1 MKVEITGKRGRP
13 PKNEPKVENGKA
25 LNKQNLD
32 ENPTIHRCTR
42 CGKSTQIPKNK
53 FFVSNSSPLFV
64 SNEMYTHIC
73 CDCANQLFD
82 EFKMRY
88 GDYRSALIILC
99 HYLDIYFSE
108 TLYESIKGNPNLTL
122 GVYLRSLNG
131 NQYKSKSFN
140 NYIFELM
147 DCGGAKTQSEIRDQ
161 IETRWSSSDLKN
173 KQYVLS
179 ALGYDCFE
187 DENYTENDRKFLF
200 NTMADYL
207 TDDVLEDQHKIQSVN
222 SMVKTIL
229 QVQNI
234 DSMITTELKKAH
246 IDHELIKKLSEIK
259 DKFVKSINSTANEN
273 GISAKSSGKSNKGS
287 NTLTNIMKE
296 MQEHGFEE
304 TKVNVVSSKLSVSYQ
319 EIAKL
324 NAKALIEELNFTSD
338 EYAQMVAQQSEIV
351 SDLQSKVE
359 EKTEEI
365 RQLNI
370 QIKQLKEEI
379 NAGGGK

>member
-1 MKVEITGKRGRP
+1 MKVKTTGKRGRP
-13 PKNEPKVENGKA
+13 PKTAIKEESGKA
-25 LNKQNLD
+25 LNRQNYD
-32 ENPTIHRCTR
+32 KIPTIYRCTR
-42 CGKSTQIPKNK
+42 CGKEESAPKTK
-53 FFVSNSSPLFV
+53 FFVSNTSPLFV

-73 CDCANQLFD
+73 CDCANELFD
-82 EFKMRY
+82 EFKSRY
-88 GDYRSALIILC
+88 GDYRSALIIMC

-108 TLYESIKGNPNLTL
+108 TLYEQIKGNPNLTL

-131 NQYKSKSFN
+131 RQYKSKSFN
-140 NYIFELM
+140 NYIFEIM
-147 DCGGAKTQSEIRDQ
+147 ENGAKTHSEIREQ
-161 IETRWSSSDLKN
+161 VETKWSSSDIKN

-229 QVQNI
+229 QVQNV
-234 DSMITTELKKAH
+234 DAMITAELKKEH

-259 DKFVKSINSTANEN
+259 FKLVSNINSIANEN
-273 GISAKSSGKSNKGS
+273 GISAKSSGKSSKGS

-304 TKVNVVSSKLSVSYQ
+304 TKVNVVNSKLSASYQ

-324 NAKALIEELNFTSD
+324 NAKALIEELNFTTD
-338 EYAQMVAQQSEIV
+338 EYAQMVAQQSEMV

-365 RQLNI
+365 RLLNI